1 MNLIGGL
8 RRSSVPP
15 ATIRNHTESGSS
27 IQCTN
32 SVSKSTHMY
41 GNTPKCSY
49 NQSHC
54 SRCAQ
59 ICENFL
65 IGSLPPRA
73 NGTANEE
80 KMANETHNNG
90 RKLSNCSLAR
100 HGQHWC
106 QHMMARGG
114 VTTSTTTSDN
124 AKTTELCVIFTMIHD
139 DLKLRVYMTSIIGT
153 SFSNVQFSDEC
164 LLSLV
169 TTVVAITFRVE
180 SFKA

>member
-1 MNLIGGL
+1 
-8 RRSSVPP
+8 
-15 ATIRNHTESGSS
+15 
-27 IQCTN
+27 
-32 SVSKSTHMY
+32 
-41 GNTPKCSY
+41 
-49 NQSHC
+49 
-54 SRCAQ
+54 
-59 ICENFL
+59 
-65 IGSLPPRA
+65 
-73 NGTANEE
+73 
-80 KMANETHNNG
+80 
-90 RKLSNCSLAR
+90 
-100 HGQHWC
+100 
-106 QHMMARGG
+106 MMARGG